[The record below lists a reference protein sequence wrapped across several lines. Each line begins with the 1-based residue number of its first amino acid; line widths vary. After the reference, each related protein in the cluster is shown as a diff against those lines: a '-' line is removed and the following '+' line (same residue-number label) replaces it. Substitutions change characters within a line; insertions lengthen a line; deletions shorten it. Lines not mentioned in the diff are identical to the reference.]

1 VGGGPSGLDAPW
13 GRVWRQT
20 LKKAD
25 ATMWCG
31 EADGV
36 PISTEADARV
46 SRHATSRAP
55 RRGPWYPVTTMGALN
70 IRGIEK
76 PDFDYLVSV
85 LDRWWG
91 GPAGQRAHPYFFYEL
106 GEYALI
112 AEDDGRV
119 VGFLL
124 GLITPRKDSG
134 YVHLV
139 GIDPDFRRRG
149 VGQRLYERFEERC
162 RSEGVPRLKAIA
174 AVGNDA
180 SVAFHEALG
189 FTSEEVAHYA
199 GPGRARMVFTKSL

>member
-1 VGGGPSGLDAPW
+1 
-13 GRVWRQT
+13 
-20 LKKAD
+20 
-25 ATMWCG
+25 
-31 EADGV
+31 
-36 PISTEADARV
+36 
-46 SRHATSRAP
+46 
-55 RRGPWYPVTTMGALN
+55 MGALN

-76 PDFDYLVSV
+76 PDYDYLVSV

-149 VGQRLYERFEERC
+149 VGQQLYERFEERC

-189 FTSEEVAHYA
+189 FASEEVAHYA
-199 GPGRARMVFTKSL
+199 GPGRSRMVFTKSL

>member
-1 VGGGPSGLDAPW
+1 
-13 GRVWRQT
+13 
-20 LKKAD
+20 
-25 ATMWCG
+25 MWCG